1 MVKKN
6 KKQECIAMLLAGG
19 QGSRLGALTRKR
31 AKPGVSFYG
40 KYRIIDFTLSNCTN
54 SNINTVGVLVQ
65 YKPLLLNSYIGLGS
79 AWDLDHPL
87 NGVHILPPLLNE
99 KENSRYSGT
108 ANAVYQNF
116 EFIDFHNPEYVII
129 LSGDHVYNMDYSLML
144 KFHKE
149 KNSEITLATIE
160 VPWEEASRFGIL
172 TVDGEERITK
182 FTEKP
187 AQPDSNLA
195 SMGVYIFNWSTLK
208 QSLIVDAS
216 NSQSQHDFGQNIIPQ
231 LLKLEKRAYA
241 YKFKEYWRDVGT
253 IESYYHANMESLKD
267 GHFLNSSDPK
277 LRIFANEDSLP
288 PYIVGPTAKIENSL
302 VSKGCIVHGEVSN
315 SILAPGVYVGKGVQ
329 IKDSIILPF
338 AKVHT
343 GSRLLKTIVGEKAE
357 IMSHC
362 TVGTW
367 GRINPNQ
374 EEITVIEDQHIV
386 SEGLTI
392 EDGKIVNWP
401 RAI

>member
-1 MVKKN
+1 MS
-6 KKQECIAMLLAGG
+6 KQECVAMLLAGG
-19 QGSRLGALTRKR
+19 QGTRLGGLTRKR

-65 YKPLLLNSYIGLGS
+65 YKPLFLNSYIGLGS
-79 AWDLDHPL
+79 AWDLDNPL
-87 NGVHILPPLLNE
+87 NGVHILPPFLNG
-99 KENSRYSGT
+99 KESSLYNGT

-116 EFIDFHNPEYVII
+116 KFIDFHDPEYVII

-149 KNSEITLATIE
+149 KNAEITLATIE
-160 VPWEEASRFGIL
+160 VPWEETSQFGIL

-187 AQPDSNLA
+187 AHPAGNLA

-208 QSLIVDAS
+208 QALIADAG
-216 NSQSQHDFGQNIIPQ
+216 NYQSQHDFGKNIIPQ
-231 LLKLEKRAYA
+231 LLNQRKRVFA
-241 YKFKEYWRDVGT
+241 YKFREYWRDVGT
-253 IESYYHANMESLKD
+253 IESYYRANMESLKE
-267 GHFLNSSDPK
+267 GHFLNNTDLKS
-277 LRIFANEDSLP
+277 RIFSNEDILP
-288 PYIVGPTAKIENSL
+288 SYIVGPTAKIENSL
-302 VSKGCIVHGEVSN
+302 VSSGCIVHGEVSN
-315 SILAPGVYVGKGVQ
+315 SILAPGVYIGKGVQ

-343 GSRLLKTIVGEKAE
+343 GSRLLKTIVGENAE
-357 IMSHC
+357 VMSHSII
-362 TVGTW
+362 GT
-367 GRINPNQ
+367 GGQIERDHG
-374 EEITVIEDQHIV
+374 EITVIEDYHLV
-386 SEGLTI
+386 PEGSMI
-392 EDGKIVNWP
+392 KEGIHVDWP